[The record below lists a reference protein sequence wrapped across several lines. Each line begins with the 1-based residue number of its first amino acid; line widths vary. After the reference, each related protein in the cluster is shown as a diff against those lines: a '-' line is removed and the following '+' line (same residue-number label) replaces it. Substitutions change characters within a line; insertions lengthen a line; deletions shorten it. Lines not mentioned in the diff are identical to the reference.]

1 MVFDRIFQSVLQS
14 VGINRSARHSAMSEG
29 EVGNPQPTVTLKLGN
44 TSTETSAIMG
54 HQMAHKLM
62 DAV

>member
-1 MVFDRIFQSVLQS
+1 MVFDRIFLSVLQI
-14 VGINRSARHSAMSEG
+14 VGINRSVCHSAMSEG
-29 EVGNPQPTVTLKLGN
+29 EIGNPQPTVTVKLGN
-44 TSTETSAIMG
+44 TSTETSAIIG

>member
-1 MVFDRIFQSVLQS
+1 MVLDTIFLSALHS
-14 VGINRSARHSAMSEG
+14 VGINRSARYGAVPEG
-29 EVGNPQPTVTLKLGN
+29 EVGNPQPTFTVKLAN
-44 TSTETSAIMG
+44 ASIETSAIMG